1 MNNEGVGGRLAVLEY
16 LTLVKEDRL
25 DGYAPDMLLHSCIC
39 DGADVCENNA
49 RFGLHSLKQLGNAS
63 RVNSI
68 QREMRYFPFL
78 ANLNIISY
86 MCFFRTE

>member
-1 MNNEGVGGRLAVLEY
+1 MLEY

-78 ANLNIISY
+78 TNLNIISI
-86 MCFFRTE
+86 CVLFQV

>member
-1 MNNEGVGGRLAVLEY
+1 MLEY

-78 ANLNIISY
+78 ANLNIISI
-86 MCFFRTE
+86 CVLFQV